1 MRSRGLYCRWLPAP
15 EEDIRP
21 EAIKYTGGTSK
32 GKRKYLEG
40 TTGEEDPYIAGR
52 IAVEWYTKQR
62 NQLTELAKELES
74 GNVFLNSYGYQ
85 SEIPFGGYKM
95 SGIGREHGAEAMNEY
110 TQVKSVTVGME
121 RFPSRFNI

>member
-1 MRSRGLYCRWLPAP
+1 MRSKGLYCRWLPAP

-52 IAVEWYTKQR
+52 IAVEWYSKQR
-62 NQLTELAKELES
+62 NQLTELAKELEY
-74 GNVFLNSYGYQ
+74 NSNYSLKHYWEKYFADFEMQ
-85 SEIPFGGYKM
+85 YINKRGGRKR
-95 SGIGREHGAEAMNEY
+95 IVNERSTWFVIFY
-110 TQVKSVTVGME
+110 MCY
-121 RFPSRFNI
+121 